1 MTLSSPRCSNP
12 LLVGLG
18 LSMSLGACVTPNTPP
33 PPVALASA
41 VDQHRIEV
49 LQTGERYDITVG
61 PSDMG
66 LTPETRSEIFAFAS
80 AYQEEGHGALVMSAP
95 SGGDNADAAAR
106 AAQQTRL
113 ALMSAGIPYAAIAPS
128 VYDASGMARP
138 PIVLSFTRYEAVA
151 PDCRPIW
158 EQDLSDN
165 MHQPYASFGCATQ
178 ANLAAMIEDP
188 HDLLQPRTMTPRDAA
203 RRAVVLD
210 RYRNGQPTGAERSS
224 DEQAAISD
232 VID

>member
-1 MTLSSPRCSNP
+1 MTFSSPRCSAP
-12 LLVGLG
+12 LLIGLG
-18 LSMSLGACVTPNTPP
+18 LSMGLGACVTPDTPP
-33 PPVALASA
+33 PPVASASA
-41 VDQHRIEV
+41 VDLHRIEV
-49 LQTGERYDITVG
+49 QQTGERYDIMVG

-66 LTPETRSEIFAFAS
+66 LRPEIRSEILSFAA
-80 AYQEEGHGALVMSAP
+80 AYRAEGHGALVMSAP

-113 ALMSAGIPYAAIAPS
+113 ALMEAGLPSAAIAPS

-151 PDCRPIW
+151 PDCSPIW

-165 MHQPYASFGCATQ
+165 MHQPYASFGCAAQ

-188 HDLLQPRTMTPRDAA
+188 HDLLQPRSMTPRDAA

-210 RYRNGQPTGAERSS
+210 RYRNGQPTGAERSN